1 MRTLTCLVL
10 LAWAAFPQSQARLEF
25 EVASVKPSPAR
36 GAGIGCKGGPES
48 EDPGRLTCQQ
58 MSPALLIHLAYGVK
72 FLQVVGPDWL
82 AAPRFEITAILP
94 KGTTKEQIPVM
105 WQNLLVDRFGFRA
118 HHESRETTH
127 FELAVAKNGPKL
139 KPAAQDG
146 AGRGAG
152 VAIFKDR
159 ITMHFPR
166 MTTEGLASSLE
177 MRLQKPVT
185 DATGLTGEYEIQL
198 EWAPDTAVTTD
209 GDSAPALPAAL
220 QDQLGLRLETKK
232 GPLDMLVID
241 QINRT
246 PTGN

>member
-1 MRTLTCLVL
+1 MRILIYLVL
-10 LAWAAFPQSQARLEF
+10 FAWAAFPQPQVRLEF

-36 GAGIGCKGGPES
+36 GSGIGCKGGPES
-48 EDPGRLTCQQ
+48 DDPGRLTCQQ
-58 MSPALLIHLAYGVK
+58 MSPSLLIRIAYGVK
-72 FLQVVGPDWL
+72 FVQVVGPDWL
-82 AAPRFEITAILP
+82 AAPRFEIIAVLP
-94 KGTTKEQIPVM
+94 KGTSKEQIPVM
-105 WQNLLVDRFGFRA
+105 WQNLLIERFGFRA

-127 FELAVAKNGPKL
+127 FELVVAKNGPKL

-152 VAIFKDR
+152 VAIFQDR
-159 ITMHFPR
+159 ITMRFPR

-209 GDSAPALPAAL
+209 GESAPALPKAL
-220 QDQLGLRLETKK
+220 QDQLGLRLEMKK
-232 GPLDMLVID
+232 DPMDMLVID

-246 PTGN
+246 PTDN